1 MATEKSPL
9 MTTLHE
15 AAQALALAHRELTL
29 RAQAQEADIAAAMAP
44 ILARH
49 RPGID
54 AAAAEKAAAQD
65 ALTKLVQANPQLF
78 CRPRSITVDGVKAGY
93 RKELDSLDWDDEQVV
108 IARIRAMLPDQ
119 VDLLIRTQSSLVADA
134 LPQLDAAV
142 LRQIGVRQ
150 VSGSDQA
157 FVSIGDSD
165 VDKLVKAILAD
176 AARRQGDEDA
186 PRAKKGKVKVRE
198 VA

>member
-1 MATEKSPL
+1 MAAKSPL

-15 AAQALALAHRELTL
+15 SARHLALTHRELTL
-29 RAQAQEADIAAAMAP
+29 RAQAQEADIAAAMVP

-54 AAAAEKAAAQD
+54 AAAEEKAAAQD
-65 ALTKLVQANPQLF
+65 ALMRLVQANPQLF
-78 CRPRSITVDGVKAGY
+78 KRPRSVTVDGVKAGY

-108 IARIRAMLPDQ
+108 IARIQAMLPDQ
-119 VDLLIRTQSSLVADA
+119 VDLLIRTQTSLVADA
-134 LPQLDAAV
+134 LPQLDATT

-176 AARRQGDEDA
+176 AARRQGDDDT
-186 PRAKKGKVKVRE
+186 PRAKKGKVKIKE

>member
-1 MATEKSPL
+1 MSKSPA
-9 MTTLHE
+9 MTTIHE
-15 AAQALALAHRELTL
+15 AAQRLSLAHRELTL
-29 RAQAQEADIAAAMAP
+29 RAQTQEADIAAAVGP
-44 ILARH
+44 ITTRH

-54 AAAAEKAAAQD
+54 AAAEEKAAAYDSLMQ
-65 ALTKLVQANPQLF
+65 LIQASPQLF

-93 RKELDSLDWDDEQVV
+93 RKESDSLDWDNEQVV
-108 IARIRAMLPDQ
+108 IARIRALLPDE
-119 VDLLIRTQSSLVADA
+119 VDLLIRTQANLVIDA
-134 LPQLDAAV
+134 LPGLDSPV

-176 AARRQGDEDA
+176 AARRQGEDDKPA
-186 PRAKKGKVKVRE
+186 AKKGKIKIKE
-198 VA
+198 AA